1 MRGPPLLL
9 MLPISTLIFGV
20 SETGEALYV
29 IRRQLLEELAQM
41 VCSRVGNA
49 SILIATAVIFAS
61 Y

>member
-9 MLPISTLIFGV
+9 MLLISTLIFGV

-49 SILIATAVIFAS
+49 SILIVTAVIFAS